1 MDNPTIIQYGT
12 SFLRGFCLILPFLR
26 MDFLTVSIFQSLGN
40 GRVPLFFSIL
50 RKLILEVPALILLD
64 RIFPMYGLAYAQL
77 IAEVVLAA
85 VAMVMLKRLYRKL
98 HIS

>member
-1 MDNPTIIQYGT
+1 
-12 SFLRGFCLILPFLR
+12 

-85 VAMVMLKRLYRKL
+85 VAIVMLKRLYRKL